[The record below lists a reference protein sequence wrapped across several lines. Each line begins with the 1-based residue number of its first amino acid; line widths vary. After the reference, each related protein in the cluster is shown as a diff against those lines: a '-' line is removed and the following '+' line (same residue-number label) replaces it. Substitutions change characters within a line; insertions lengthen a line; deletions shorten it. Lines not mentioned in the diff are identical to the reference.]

1 MALLSLLAAPAAA
14 LLIAPAPLRI
24 AARASTPMMGVPDFD
39 TPLGYQTEGASS
51 KAMVDQLALEDNI
64 MMLRLAASRCAEE
77 KNMEA
82 QRALMHE
89 IEKTRAMLKSRL
101 KMVRQPPAAVGLPSP
116 ICRPTLSVRPPAWQ
130 KKQEEKDLSTLLRAV
145 EGVRAQGSKVYGFS
159 LEAKLNELKRLLGS

>member
-89 IEKTRAMLKSRL
+89 IERTRAMLKSRL
-101 KMVRQPPAAVGLPSP
+101 KMVRRPPLPSA
-116 ICRPTLSVRPPAWQ
+116 RPPPSAAPLSARPPAWQ

>member
-14 LLIAPAPLRI
+14 LLIAPAPLRM

-89 IEKTRAMLKSRL
+89 IERTRAMLKSRL
-101 KMVRQPPAAVGLPSP
+101 KMVRRPPLPSA
-116 ICRPTLSVRPPAWQ
+116 RPPPSAAPLSARPPAWQ

>member
-24 AARASTPMMGVPDFD
+24 AARASAPMMGVPDFD

-89 IEKTRAMLKSRL
+89 IERTRAMLKSRL
-101 KMVRQPPAAVGLPSP
+101 KMVRRPPLPSA
-116 ICRPTLSVRPPAWQ
+116 RPPPSAAPLSARPPAWQ